1 MSVLTMT
8 TTDAA
13 CVMKADIARVCVR
26 FPAGIVRWGGMLCL
40 LLALLMMAGC
50 AATSNAVTDEEIV
63 TNQKP
68 MSTYTS
74 LLLRDFELK
83 PELYSDGDD
92 RMGEREQRYAL
103 IPGQLTEQILRYVK
117 ARRIY
122 RNVSRNEKLSATTL
136 ILQGRFVRMGRFRI
150 SLEAVL
156 LDGGTGKEV
165 AYVRQTLWDVLDT
178 TEAVGRLGRELAD
191 FIDRIQYK

>member
-1 MSVLTMT
+1 MRWSV
-8 TTDAA
+8 
-13 CVMKADIARVCVR
+13 
-26 FPAGIVRWGGMLCL
+26 MLFL
-40 LLALLMMAGC
+40 LCALHMIAGC

-83 PELYSDGDD
+83 RELYGDAGD
-92 RMGEREQRYAL
+92 RVGEREQRYTR
-103 IPGQLTEQILRYVK
+103 IPEQLTEQVLRYVK
-117 ARRIY
+117 SRRIFQS
-122 RNVSRNEKLSATTL
+122 VSRNEKISATTL
-136 ILQGRFVRMGRFRI
+136 ILQGKFVRMGRFRI

-156 LDGGTGKEV
+156 LDGGTGQEV